1 MRFCS
6 WPSPEGKGRFRICPV
21 EHGKGLPC
29 VKENDDRERLAVASD
44 LLRVRNKIDGD
55 GFYYCD
61 GSQEAEKVIN
71 ALDDLYEAIEEEAE
85 RSISVLPE
93 QVRMIE
99 TIVRKYEKSDT
110 TSHPFAKSEMM
121 HDFVSFVRGLAK
133 DSQK

>member
-29 VKENDDRERLAVASD
+29 VKEEDDRNGLAVACD
-44 LLRVRNKIDGD
+44 ILREGKVDEG
-55 GFYYCD
+55 GFYYCE
-61 GSQEAEKVIN
+61 GSQEAERIARLLNRV
-71 ALDDLYEAIEEEAE
+71 YECIEEEAE
-85 RSISVLPE
+85 RRIVLRAE

-110 TSHPFAKSEMM
+110 TAHPFAKSEMM
-121 HDFVSFVRGLAK
+121 GDFLRFVRGLAK